1 MSMSATELFR
11 TLPPP
16 PTNLGLLAMPDQMSD
31 MSLEGFS
38 ADPTTR
44 LREFLDEVREFRE
57 KLAALRSETRLERE
71 AAREAAAKCWELA
84 LLYYDLHARFAAS
97 FAESGDPILQA
108 LANLN
113 EEIAVEFEDTA
124 ESEALAASKPF
135 ARLVDRE
142 LEKVLPAER
151 LDAGT

>member
-1 MSMSATELFR
+1 MRFVPVQFGQADSAILQAYAGDPLALAPVAEAVR
-11 TLPPP
+11 PPQP
-16 PTNLGLLAMPDQMSD
+16 RQL
-31 MSLEGFS
+31 
-38 ADPTTR
+38 TTR
-44 LREFLDEVREFRE
+44 LREFLDEVRDFRE
-57 KLAALRSETRLERE
+57 KLAALRSETERERE

-97 FAESGDPILQA
+97 FAESGDPILQT

-113 EEIAVEFEDTA
+113 EEIAVELEDTA

-142 LEKVLPAER
+142 MIAFHR
-151 LDAGT
+151 ND

>member
-16 PTNLGLLAMPDQMSD
+16 PTNFGLLETPDHMSGTG
-31 MSLEGFS
+31 LEGVFE
-38 ADPTTR
+38 DPAGR

-57 KLAALRSETRLERE
+57 KLAALRSETKRERE
-71 AAREAAAKCWELA
+71 ASRETAAKCWEWA

-97 FAESGDPILQA
+97 FAESGDPILQT
-108 LANLN
+108 LADLN

-142 LEKVLPAER
+142 LKKVLPTEGV
-151 LDAGT
+151 DAGT

>member
-1 MSMSATELFR
+1 MSTTELFK

-16 PTNLGLLAMPDQMSD
+16 PTNLGLLAMPDHMSD

-44 LREFLDEVREFRE
+44 LREYLDEVREFRE
-57 KLAALRSETRLERE
+57 TLAALRSETERERE
-71 AAREAAAKCWELA
+71 AAREAAAECWELA
-84 LLYYDLHARFAAS
+84 LLYYDLHARFAAR
-97 FAESGDPILQA
+97 FAESGDPILQT
-108 LANLN
+108 LADLN

-142 LEKVLPAER
+142 LKKVLPTEGV
-151 LDAGT
+151 DAGT